1 MKDILENKELCYKI
15 FVDLYSNDFNK
26 KDLDYQFEVA
36 IRSKFRLMPYKF
48 AKEIKRLNDKY
59 I

>member
-1 MKDILENKELCYKI
+1 MKKILKNRELLYKI
-15 FVDLYSNDFNK
+15 FVDLYSNDFQG

-36 IRSKFRLMPYKF
+36 IRSKIRLMPYKF
-48 AKEIKRLNDKY
+48 AKEIKKLNDKN